1 MNNQATIA
9 VKTQVTGG
17 SLNFKS
23 LAEACAISA
32 PGMLY
37 RRRFGRNE
45 PKERKRTNRRKHR

>member
-23 LAEACAISA
+23 LAVKTGVVGGC
-32 PGMLY
+32 
-37 RRRFGRNE
+37 
-45 PKERKRTNRRKHR
+45 RKAGGQ